1 MKLNKI
7 AFAVLAMASTGA
19 FAATP
24 ALCTTAPTT
33 GADLVAKC
41 APEVT
46 FFAAGGTAMRDAYKI
61 AMSTMFD
68 ATKPLVYVKTLKAD
82 GSENKDQFAMYG
94 YGATT
99 ADATVATKRL
109 AIVVNTA
116 NGSMAGVNQILTGA
130 KTGSL
135 LNNVDGKEYELTI
148 KLQSAAGMK
157 SATAWAPVGMTIS
170 ADAAAGY
177 SLPSGAAVAKVQMV
191 TLPAATSVGDLKAGW
206 GVDANK
212 LVNIAFTDVRPSEA
226 VPGQVANKGKWDSV
240 KFPFVKIAMQGF
252 QVAVNANLYN
262 ALVTRD
268 VAEGRLASTC
278 AGVTSAACQ
287 PTIFSAEMTSLMMG
301 KRPAGWDAA
310 TPVTLQ
316 RRVDSSGTQAASQ
329 IFFATT
335 PNPALV
341 KTQSAFASV
350 LGGTLA
356 DAGTVAGVDAGVN
369 LVVNGSSDSVAA
381 NIPKDTAGYSVGVLS
396 SDKGAY
402 TSAAANILSVKIDG
416 FSPNVYNNAGVVTSD
431 SSAKATL
438 AKGYPF
444 QFEFGAIIP
453 TAANKAPQAAV
464 AAMFKTAL
472 QYKGN
477 SVKGVVYNGTDAG
490 QSAYSRGGN
499 NFAPLS
505 QY

>member
-1 MKLNKI
+1 MRDSYK
-7 AFAVLAMASTGA
+7 VAMAG
-19 FAATP
+19 
-24 ALCTTAPTT
+24 
-33 GADLVAKC
+33 
-41 APEVT
+41 
-46 FFAAGGTAMRDAYKI
+46 
-61 AMSTMFD
+61 MFD
-68 ATKPLVYVKTLKAD
+68 PAMPLVYVKTLKE
-82 GSENKDQFAMYG
+82 GSTTSENKDLFAMYG
-94 YGATT
+94 YAKST
-99 ADATVATKRL
+99 AADGVKGKRL
-109 AIVVNTA
+109 AIMVNTT

-130 KTGSL
+130 KPVGSL
-135 LNNVDGKEYELTI
+135 INDVDGKEYELDI
-148 KLQSAAGMK
+148 ALQSAANMK
-157 SATAWAPVGMTIS
+157 LNKDFAPTGSSLVTDAVGENALSTPVVGVNYNWPASTVAAPTTNMLILPFKASAAS
-170 ADAAAGY
+170 H
-177 SLPSGAAVAKVQMV
+177 
-191 TLPAATSVGDLKAGW
+191 ATGW
-206 GVDANK
+206 GMDANK

-226 VPGQVANKGKWDSV
+226 VPGQIANKGKWDSV
-240 KFPFVKIAMQGF
+240 KFPFVQIAMQGF

-268 VAEGRLASTC
+268 IAEGRLASAC

-301 KRPAGWDAA
+301 KRPAGWNAA

-350 LGGTLA
+350 LGATLS
-356 DAGTVAGVDAGVN
+356 DAGTVAGPDSGVN
-369 LVVNGSSDSVAA
+369 IVVNSSSDNVAA
-381 NIPKDTAGYSVGVLS
+381 KIPLDTTGYSVGVLS

-402 TSAAANILSVKIDG
+402 TTASKNILSVKIDG
-416 FSPNVYNNAGVVTSD
+416 FSPNVYDNSGVVTSD

-464 AAMFKTAL
+464 AAMFKEAL
-472 QYKGN
+472 ILKTN
-477 SVKGVVYNGTDAG
+477 NVKGVVYNGTDAG

-505 QY
+505 QYVAK